1 MSVYTLTRVR
11 IEPALAGRVL
21 RLAARLGHRLERQR
35 GFLSLQLY
43 RAAEEPE
50 SCLALA
56 EWDSAASQERVL
68 RDAEVAR
75 LLAQVGESCAVEAGR
90 GGDSPFPIPPPRRS
104 STVAL
109 ARLARAHST
118 AVEAMNAADKEA
130 GLKAMA
136 LPGSVGVF
144 GSQCTDDPRLAFCR
158 LEFDTEETLRRYLAS
173 ALHGQWRA
181 ASQALV
187 EGATWWRKEERLE
200 YWRVDRSH
208 RAAGDGQQRAEVAGT
223 LNLEIETV
231 PEENAAV
238 LRFHG
243 RMDPDAT
250 ARFVK
255 VRDALVRGG
264 CLRLTLDLSDLG
276 YIASPGLQALL
287 ATAKLLKEA
296 GGHLTVIDNE
306 GRFNRIVRALHLER
320 ALAIRRAQEGGASAG
335 FIT

>member
-1 MSVYTLTRVR
+1 
-11 IEPALAGRVL
+11 
-21 RLAARLGHRLERQR
+21 
-35 GFLSLQLY
+35 
-43 RAAEEPE
+43 
-50 SCLALA
+50 
-56 EWDSAASQERVL
+56 
-68 RDAEVAR
+68 
-75 LLAQVGESCAVEAGR
+75 LAQVGESCAVEPAR
-90 GGDSPFPIPPPRRS
+90 RLDPLFHIHFPRRS

-109 ARLARAHST
+109 ARLARAHSD
-118 AVEAMNAADKEA
+118 AVDAMKAADKEA

-144 GSQCTDDPRLAFCR
+144 GGQCSDDPRLALCR
-158 LEFDTEETLRRYLAS
+158 MEFDTEETLRRYLSS
-173 ALHGQWRA
+173 ALHGQWHA
-181 ASQALV
+181 TSESLL
-187 EGATWWRKEERLE
+187 EGATWWRKEDRLE
-200 YWRVDRSH
+200 YWRVE
-208 RAAGDGQQRAEVAGT
+208 RAGRATGEAEQRAEVAGT
-223 LNLEIETV
+223 LNLEIETD
-231 PEENAAV
+231 PGENAAI

-250 ARFVK
+250 TKFVK

-320 ALAIRRAQEGGASAG
+320 ALAVRRAQEGGGAASLL
-335 FIT
+335 T